1 MGRAYNKNE
10 LEDAFGEWDEDAP
23 VAAGSQPT
31 ALPTTSRLS
40 LARDLRE
47 PSPVKRR
54 IGFTPESLEEAIR
67 SVMPDEDAF
76 DDEPARYAVGG
87 ERAVG

>member
-1 MGRAYNKNE
+1 M
-10 LEDAFGEWDEDAP
+10 
-23 VAAGSQPT
+23 
-31 ALPTTSRLS
+31 
-40 LARDLRE
+40 
-47 PSPVKRR
+47 KRR